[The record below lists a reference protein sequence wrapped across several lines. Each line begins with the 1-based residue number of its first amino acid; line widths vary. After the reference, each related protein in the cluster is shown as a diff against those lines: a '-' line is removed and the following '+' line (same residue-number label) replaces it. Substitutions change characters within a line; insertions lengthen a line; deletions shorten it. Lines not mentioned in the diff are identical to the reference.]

1 MNNNTNIQP
10 GKFAATFY
18 IVFTVLAFSSIEIM
32 VNPIRNIA
40 APNLINFWRFLI
52 GCAIL
57 LPFML
62 ISKRRELQLLK
73 RIEIIKMGLLGCFN
87 ILIIMGAHALCIK
100 YARASTAAVLIS
112 ANPLATNFFSWLL
125 LKETMSIKRISALLT
140 GLAGIILLTWKA
152 DSAVDTPLGIGMG
165 IFAMTGFGLY
175 TVISKKFVQRH
186 GSIIVLVIS
195 TLPALALY
203 IPVLYF
209 TDSGFL
215 PVAAAWPG
223 ILGAGIIGTGLGYL
237 TFMKALEFL
246 PAGKASYLFFF
257 KPPVAILMA
266 WFFLGET
273 ISLQAS
279 IGIFLIMSGIITE
292 TLFNSAK
299 S

>member
-1 MNNNTNIQP
+1 MENNSNTQP
-10 GKFAATFY
+10 GKATAAFY
-18 IVFTVLAFSSIEIM
+18 IVFTILAFSSIEIM
-32 VNPIRNIA
+32 VNPIRHIA

-52 GCAIL
+52 GWAVL
-57 LPFML
+57 FPFML

-73 RIEIIKMGLLGCFN
+73 RIDIVKMGMLGCFN

-125 LKETMSIKRISALLT
+125 LKETMNYKRILALLT
-140 GLAGIILLTWKA
+140 GLAGIMLLAWKA

-175 TVISKKFVQRH
+175 TVISKKFVQKH

-203 IPVLYF
+203 LPVLYF
-209 TDSGFL
+209 TGSGFI
-215 PVAAAWPG
+215 PVNQAWPG

-273 ISLQAS
+273 ISLKAAL
-279 IGIFLIMSGIITE
+279 GIALIMSGIISE
-292 TLFNSAK
+292 TLLNSSK